1 MESGVKKLWLKVFS
15 GFFKL
20 YYCIQK
26 RMSLLGFY
34 HNVVPSE
41 AVLLVNRLYLVK
53 NSVSLESR
61 HVLPDGKLDV
71 DSLRIRLW
79 KTLDK
84 RGETAHN
91 SFQNDTSLIHTT
103 LLIPLTSKK
112 SSLKQISA
120 SKMYCVNKSYL
131 R

>member
-1 MESGVKKLWLKVFS
+1 MTEGVFGVFK
-15 GFFKL
+15 F

-34 HNVVPSE
+34 DNVVPSE

-71 DSLRIRLW
+71 DSLRIR
-79 KTLDK
+79 
-84 RGETAHN
+84 
-91 SFQNDTSLIHTT
+91 
-103 LLIPLTSKK
+103 
-112 SSLKQISA
+112 
-120 SKMYCVNKSYL
+120 
-131 R
+131 